1 MENLSKYNYYRKD
14 DDTIL
19 DANQE
24 AMYEDA
30 SKWKRFANYII
41 DLIGFYALVF
51 ITGIIFALSNITIE
65 ESKLNDYIFGI
76 TIMILYYM
84 ITEGLSGRSLGKL
97 ITKTKVINMENE
109 KPTFINILGRTLCRF
124 IPFEAFS
131 FLGDGNGWHDKA
143 SKTRV
148 VNIKKKNQETI
159 FES

>member
-1 MENLSKYNYYRKD
+1 MENLSNYNYYRKD

-19 DANQE
+19 DINQE
-24 AMYEDA
+24 AKYEDA
-30 SKWKRFANYII
+30 SAGIRFANYII

-51 ITGIIFALSNITIE
+51 IIGIIFALSNITIE
-65 ESKLNDYIFGI
+65 ESRLNDYIFGI

-109 KPTFINILGRTLCRF
+109 KPSFINILGRTMCRF

-131 FLGDGNGWHDKA
+131 FLGDGKGWHDSI

-148 VNIKKKNQETI
+148 VKIKRINPETI
-159 FES
+159 LES

>member
-109 KPTFINILGRTLCRF
+109 KPTF
-124 IPFEAFS
+124 
-131 FLGDGNGWHDKA
+131 
-143 SKTRV
+143 
-148 VNIKKKNQETI
+148 
-159 FES
+159 